1 MSAPNLIYL
10 VLTLATFGALYWLGA
25 RRGMPLWGRVF
36 VALIAGAVV
45 GFLVPDAVGMT
56 KWLGDVFIRAIR
68 MLVVPLIFTTLVAG
82 VVAMGDPKR
91 LGSLGARTIGVYMLT
106 TAMAISIGLVL
117 GTVFTPGAGVDVS
130 TADPGPIKGAAPLS
144 ERLIGIVPTN
154 PVAALASGDV
164 LAIILFSILF
174 GVGTIL
180 AGEKGT
186 PVGRVIDSAAE
197 VMLKIAHM
205 VMEVAP
211 YGVYALI
218 AYAAG
223 TLGPAALANLAKL
236 AAIVYGG
243 CLLHIVLVHGGLIA
257 LLLRL
262 PAVRFFRGIF
272 DAQAIAYSTA
282 SSSATLPVTM
292 TCVQQNLGVGR
303 TVASSVLPLGATINM
318 DGTALY
324 LGIVAMFAAQVFG
337 VPVGLTDYM
346 LIALTV
352 TLVSIGAAGIPSAGL
367 FLLATVLSVIGID
380 DAKTALIIGFILPFD
395 RVLDMMR
402 TVVNVTGDAAVSVAV
417 AKWEGDFDEV
427 TFREEAT
434 V

>member
-1 MSAPNLIYL
+1 MIYVL
-10 VLTLATFGALYWLGA
+10 LTLATFGAVYWLGA
-25 RRGMPLWGRVF
+25 HRGVPLWGRVF
-36 VALIAGAVV
+36 VALVV
-45 GFLVPDAVGMT
+45 GAIVGFALPDAVGLT
-56 KWLGDVFIRAIR
+56 KWLGDVFIRLIK
-68 MLVVPLIFTTLVAG
+68 MLVVPLILTTLISG

-91 LGSLGARTIGVYMLT
+91 LGSLGLKTISIYMLT
-106 TAMAISIGLVL
+106 TALAISIGLLL
-117 GTVFTPGAGVDVS
+117 GTVFSPGEGVDVS
-130 TADPGPIKGAAPLS
+130 TAEPGPIKDAMPLT

-154 PVAALASGDV
+154 PIAALASGDV

-174 GVGTIL
+174 GVAVIL
-180 AGEKGT
+180 AGEKGQ
-186 PVGRVIDSAAE
+186 PVARVFDSAAE
-197 VMLKIAHM
+197 VMLRIAHM
-205 VMEVAP
+205 VMELAP
-211 YGVYALI
+211 YGVFALV

-243 CLLHIVLVHGGLIA
+243 CILHIVLVHGGLISG
-257 LLLRL
+257 LLRL
-262 PAVRFFRGIF
+262 PAIRFFRGIF

-292 TCVQQNLGVGR
+292 TCVQNNLGVGR

-337 VPVGLTDYM
+337 VSIGPGDY
-346 LIALTV
+346 LVVAVTV
-352 TLVSIGAAGIPSAGL
+352 TLVSIGAAGIPSASL

-380 DAKTALIIGFILPFD
+380 GASTALIIGFILPFD
-395 RVLDMMR
+395 RILDMMR

-417 AKWEGDFDEV
+417 AKWEGELDEDV
-427 TFREEAT
+427 FRSQAT

>member
-1 MSAPNLIYL
+1 MSLSSVVFL
-10 VLTLATFGALYWLGA
+10 GLTLATFAALYWLGA
-25 RRGMPLWGRVF
+25 VRGVPLWGRVF
-36 VALIAGAVV
+36 VALFVGAVV
-45 GFLVPDAVGMT
+45 GFLLPDAVGLT
-56 KWLGDVFIRAIR
+56 KWLGDVFIRLIK
-68 MLVVPLIFTTLVAG
+68 MLVVPLIFTTLVSG

-91 LGSLGARTIGVYMLT
+91 LGSLGAKTIFIYMLT
-106 TAMAISIGLVL
+106 TALAICIGLTL

-130 TADPGPIKGAAPLS
+130 TAAPGPIKGAAPLA
-144 ERLIGIVPTN
+144 ERLIAIVPTN
-154 PVAALASGDV
+154 PVAALVEGDV

-174 GVGTIL
+174 GVGTIM
-180 AGEKGT
+180 AGEKGR
-186 PVGRVIDSAAE
+186 PVGAAIDSAAE

-211 YGVYALI
+211 YGVFALV
-218 AYAAG
+218 AFAAG

-243 CLLHIVLVHGGLIA
+243 CLLHIVLVHGGLI
-257 LLLRL
+257 RL
-262 PAVRFFRGIF
+262 VLGLPPVRFFRGIF

-337 VPVGLTDYM
+337 VPIGLTDYLLM
-346 LIALTV
+346 ALTV
-352 TLVSIGAAGIPSAGL
+352 PLVSIGAAGIPSAGL
-367 FLLATVLSVIGID
+367 FLLATVLGVIGID
-380 DAKTALIIGFILPFD
+380 DAQTALIIGFILPFD
-395 RVLDMMR
+395 RILDMMR

-417 AKWEGDFDEV
+417 AKWEGELDEP
-427 TFREEAT
+427 TFRATAT